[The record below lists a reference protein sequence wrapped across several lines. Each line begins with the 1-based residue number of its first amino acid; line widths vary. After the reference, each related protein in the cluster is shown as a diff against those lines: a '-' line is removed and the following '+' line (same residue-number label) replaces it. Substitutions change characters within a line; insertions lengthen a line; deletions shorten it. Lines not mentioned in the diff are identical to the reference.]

1 MGQFLTYVTELAVGL
16 GCVVA
21 AVATARS
28 RRLRWFSL
36 VLAVAGAAAIV
47 HAIVELTGWAR

>member
-1 MGQFLTYVTELAVGL
+1 MGQSLTYVTELAVGL

-28 RRLRWFSL
+28 QRLRWLSL
-36 VLAVAGAAAIV
+36 VLAVAGATAIV
-47 HAIVELTGWAR
+47 HAIARLAA

>member
-1 MGQFLTYVTELAVGL
+1 MGPSLTYVTELAVGL

-28 RRLRWFSL
+28 RRLRWFAL
-36 VLAVAGAAAIV
+36 VLAVAGAAAIG
-47 HAIVELTGWAR
+47 HAIVELATE

>member
-1 MGQFLTYVTELAVGL
+1 MGQTLTYVTELAVGL

-28 RRLRWFSL
+28 RRLLWL
-36 VLAVAGAAAIV
+36 AVVLAVAGAAAIV
-47 HAIVELTGWAR
+47 HAVVELAAR

>member
-1 MGQFLTYVTELAVGL
+1 MGQSLTYVTELAVGL

-28 RRLRWFSL
+28 RRLRWL
-36 VLAVAGAAAIV
+36 AVVLAVAGAAAIV
-47 HAIVELTGWAR
+47 HAVFELAAE